1 LRKAIRANPRMTRAT
16 KMRALSTV
24 ERKLWR
30 ANHRPSVR
38 DPTRIDARELKDFEK
53 QEWRR

>member
-1 LRKAIRANPRMTRAT
+1 MRKAIRANPRMTRAT